1 MLRTTQASVVKLA
14 DQNPKQT
21 ETHSSTFPQDSD
33 SDSESEIELRSTHT
47 SPETTT
53 SDESDGTVVDSPVYS
68 PTSPTPTQS
77 LPGEG
82 EIDSKKGHSQPSVGT
97 LPLTEKDP
105 PEKPEDRDP
114 PPSSSV
120 EGLDT
125 ETYDKDESITPSS
138 PGSSDKTEETPTSP
152 IGTRTSTEY
161 SPRDTSLKD
170 PFSSFWSGNLGDVS
184 DQSGR
189 RHRWLIRKPKKRHS
203 LELEV
208 SSEKDP
214 RPYKYMLEG
223 DRPLLPRQR
232 FYSSHLDAK
241 DVTFQQ
247 ATFTLRYIVQQR
259 LQEKQLE
266 ELEKEKRESKKR
278 GQLKLQHDIINR
290 PRRLIPVEPI
300 LSLFETLEN
309 PLIPRDPRPHK
320 DSTSSESS
328 IDTGPDSD
336 MATGATKDL
345 IEALT
350 KTLKNINQ
358 SPTIPLPIFKGKK
371 GEDPEDHILKVEDYF
386 GLHQIDDQQDKIK
399 RFKDTLFETARKWAQ
414 TLNYTDEVVK
424 FDYDPAIKDDKKA
437 SMKYLFLRRF
447 AKEGRTLEAAYSA
460 WGSLTFDPNKDD
472 IEQFIQK
479 VEELAKKLGYNEDA
493 QVMAVKSVLPR
504 DVYGICMTYKTLK
517 ELKTFLIDLFANPR
531 MREAV
536 PGTASVSGE
545 PGVFSIGQHVENKV
559 VNPTM
564 ADVSKIHQ
572 DMDALQVRFNKISS
586 ADFRGKA
593 NKPWKPEVTPP
604 KRRGG
609 FNRGRGG
616 KQYDNA
622 YRNDRFKNENDGQC
636 RDTSQRDNAG
646 NFRNRGQ
653 GRGRF
658 KSNFRGKGR
667 GRGGFDKS
675 PNVRRPRVASKTV
688 DKDKM
693 RCHYCN
699 EFGHFIREC
708 SKKTRDEKKTGQF
721 SGMSM
726 DYYGD
731 DLYTGEDYDDEVF
744 ATLNS

>member
-1 MLRTTQASVVKLA
+1 MIEEGDL
-14 DQNPKQT
+14 DP
-21 ETHSSTFPQDSD
+21 
-33 SDSESEIELRSTHT
+33 SE
-47 SPETTT
+47 
-53 SDESDGTVVDSPVYS
+53 G
-68 PTSPTPTQS
+68 Q
-77 LPGEG
+77 
-82 EIDSKKGHSQPSVGT
+82 SQPSVGT

-105 PEKPEDRDP
+105 PEKPKDKDP

-125 ETYDKDESITPSS
+125 EAHDRDESTTPSS

-152 IGTRTSTEY
+152 IGTSLSTEY

-170 PFSSFWSGNLGDVS
+170 PFSSFWSGNLCDVS

-189 RHRWLIRKPKKRHS
+189 RHRWLIRKPKRRHS
-203 LELEV
+203 VELKLLD
-208 SSEKDP
+208 EKDL
-214 RPYKYMLEG
+214 RPYKYVLEG

-232 FYSSHLDAK
+232 FYSSHLDAR
-241 DVTFQQ
+241 DITFQQ
-247 ATFTLRYIVQQR
+247 ATFTLRDIVQQR
-259 LQEKQLE
+259 LQEKQQE
-266 ELEKEKRESKKR
+266 ETEKEKRESKKR
-278 GQLKLQHDIINR
+278 RQVEVEHDINTR

-300 LSLFETLEN
+300 LSPFEIEGKKVPGEDPFIPQLPFEKSKVKYKTLEN
-309 PLIPRDPRPHK
+309 PLIPKNPRPHK

-328 IDTGPDSD
+328 VDTGPDSD
-336 MATGATKDL
+336 MSATGATKDL

-358 SPTIPLPIFKGKK
+358 SPTIPLPVFKGKK

-414 TLNYTDEVVK
+414 TLNYTEEVVK
-424 FDYDPAIKDDKKA
+424 FDYDPAIEDDKKA

-517 ELKTFLIDLFANPR
+517 ELKAFLIDLFANPK

-545 PGVFSIGQHVENKV
+545 PGVFSIGQHVESKV
-559 VNPTM
+559 VNPTN

-572 DMDALQVRFNKISS
+572 DMNALQVRFNKISS
-586 ADFRGKA
+586 ADFRNKSS
-593 NKPWKPEVTPP
+593 KPWKPEVTPP

-616 KQYDNA
+616 RQYENA
-622 YRNDRFKNENDGQC
+622 YRNDRFKNENDGLSK
-636 RDTSQRDNAG
+636 DINQRENTG
-646 NFRNRGQ
+646 NFRNRGK

-693 RCHYCN
+693 GCHYCN
-699 EFGHFIREC
+699 KFGHFIREC
-708 SKKTRDEKKTGQF
+708 SKKTRDEKKAGQF

-744 ATLNS
+744 VALNS

>member
-1 MLRTTQASVVKLA
+1 MIEEGDL
-14 DQNPKQT
+14 DP
-21 ETHSSTFPQDSD
+21 
-33 SDSESEIELRSTHT
+33 SE
-47 SPETTT
+47 
-53 SDESDGTVVDSPVYS
+53 G
-68 PTSPTPTQS
+68 Q
-77 LPGEG
+77 
-82 EIDSKKGHSQPSVGT
+82 SQPLVGT
-97 LPLTEKDP
+97 LPPTEKDP
-105 PEKPEDRDP
+105 PETPKDKDP
-114 PPSSSV
+114 PPSSSI

-125 ETYDKDESITPSS
+125 EAHDIDKFTTLSS

-152 IGTRTSTEY
+152 IGTRISTEY

-189 RHRWLIRKPKKRHS
+189 RHRWLIRKPKRRHS
-203 LELEV
+203 VELELLD
-208 SSEKDP
+208 EKHP
-214 RPYKYMLEG
+214 RPYKYVLEG

-241 DVTFQQ
+241 DITFQQ

-266 ELEKEKRESKKR
+266 ELGKEKKESEKR
-278 GQLKLQHDIINR
+278 RQVEVEHDINTR

-300 LSLFETLEN
+300 LSPFEIEGKKVPGEDPLIPQLPFEKSKAKYKTLEN
-309 PLIPRDPRPHK
+309 PLIPKNPRPHE
-320 DSTSSESS
+320 DSTTSESS
-328 IDTGPDSD
+328 VDTGPDSD
-336 MATGATKDL
+336 MAATGATKDL

-358 SPTIPLPIFKGKK
+358 SPTIPLPVFKGKK
-371 GEDPEDHILKVEDYF
+371 GEDPEDHTLKVEDYF

-399 RFKDTLFETARKWAQ
+399 RFKDTLFDTARKWAQ
-414 TLNYTDEVVK
+414 TLNYTEEVVK
-424 FDYDPAIKDDKKA
+424 FDYDPAIEDDKKA

-472 IEQFIQK
+472 IEQFILK

-517 ELKTFLIDLFANPR
+517 ELKTFLIDLFANPK

-559 VNPTM
+559 VKPTI
-564 ADVSKIHQ
+564 ADVSKIRQ
-572 DMDALQVRFNKISS
+572 DMNALQVRFNKISS
-586 ADFRGKA
+586 ADFRSKTS
-593 NKPWKPEVTPP
+593 KPWKPEVTPP

-616 KQYDNA
+616 KQYENA
-622 YRNDRFKNENDGQC
+622 YRNDRFKNENDGQS
-636 RDTSQRDNAG
+636 RDTNQRDNAG
-646 NFRNRGQ
+646 NAR
-653 GRGRF
+653 
-658 KSNFRGKGR
+658 
-667 GRGGFDKS
+667 
-675 PNVRRPRVASKTV
+675 
-688 DKDKM
+688 
-693 RCHYCN
+693 
-699 EFGHFIREC
+699 
-708 SKKTRDEKKTGQF
+708 
-721 SGMSM
+721 
-726 DYYGD
+726 
-731 DLYTGEDYDDEVF
+731 
-744 ATLNS
+744 

>member
-1 MLRTTQASVVKLA
+1 M
-14 DQNPKQT
+14 
-21 ETHSSTFPQDSD
+21 
-33 SDSESEIELRSTHT
+33 
-47 SPETTT
+47 
-53 SDESDGTVVDSPVYS
+53 VDS

-77 LPGEG
+77 LSGEG
-82 EIDSKKGHSQPSVGT
+82 DLDSKKGLSQPSVGT

-125 ETYDKDESITPSS
+125 EAHDQDESITPSS
-138 PGSSDKTEETPTSP
+138 PGSSDKTEETPTFP
-152 IGTRTSTEY
+152 IGTRISTEY

-170 PFSSFWSGNLGDVS
+170 KFSSFWSGNLGDVS

-214 RPYKYMLEG
+214 RPYKYVLEG

-232 FYSSHLDAK
+232 FYSSHFDAK
-241 DVTFQQ
+241 EITFQQ
-247 ATFTLRYIVQQR
+247 ATFTLGYIVQQR

-266 ELEKEKRESKKR
+266 ELEKEKRESEKR
-278 GQLKLQHDIINR
+278 RQLELQHDIINR
-290 PRRLIPVEPI
+290 PRRLIPVKPI
-300 LSLFETLEN
+300 LSPFETLEN
-309 PLIPRDPRPHK
+309 PLIPKDPRPHK

-336 MATGATKDL
+336 MAATGATKDL

-358 SPTIPLPIFKGKK
+358 SPTIPLPVFKGKK

-414 TLNYTDEVVK
+414 TLNYTEEVVK
-424 FDYDPAIKDDKKA
+424 FDYDPAIEDDKKA

-517 ELKTFLIDLFANPR
+517 ELKTFLIDLFANPK

-559 VNPTM
+559 VSPTM
-564 ADVSKIHQ
+564 ADVSKIRQ

-586 ADFRGKA
+586 ADFRSKTS
-593 NKPWKPEVTPP
+593 KPWKPEVTPP

-622 YRNDRFKNENDGQC
+622 YRSDRFKNENDGQS

-646 NFRNRGQ
+646 NFRNRG
-653 GRGRF
+653 
-658 KSNFRGKGR
+658 KVEEDLKVILEAKVEAEE
-667 GRGGFDKS
+667 DLI
-675 PNVRRPRVASKTV
+675 RVP
-688 DKDKM
+688 M
-693 RCHYCN
+693 
-699 EFGHFIREC
+699 
-708 SKKTRDEKKTGQF
+708 
-721 SGMSM
+721 
-726 DYYGD
+726 
-731 DLYTGEDYDDEVF
+731 
-744 ATLNS
+744 

>member
-1 MLRTTQASVVKLA
+1 MV
-14 DQNPKQT
+14 
-21 ETHSSTFPQDSD
+21 
-33 SDSESEIELRSTHT
+33 
-47 SPETTT
+47 
-53 SDESDGTVVDSPVYS
+53 GS

-77 LPGEG
+77 LSGERDL
-82 EIDSKKGHSQPSVGT
+82 DSTKGHSQPSVGT

-105 PEKPEDRDP
+105 PGSSENTNP
-114 PPSSSV
+114 PPSSST
-120 EGLDT
+120 EGLDIQDSDPST
-125 ETYDKDESITPSS
+125 PESSDRTKEIPTPSS
-138 PGSSDKTEETPTSP
+138 PPHSTKSEEHSS
-152 IGTRTSTEY
+152 RTS
-161 SPRDTSLKD
+161 RDTSLRD
-170 PFSSFWSGNLGDVS
+170 PFSSFWSGQTGEDLA
-184 DQSGR
+184 QSEK
-189 RHRWLIRKPKKRHS
+189 RHRWLIRKPKRRHS
-203 LELEV
+203 SEDVLKRDRQLVPRPRYYSRQLDAREV
-208 SSEKDP
+208 SFKQVD
-214 RPYKYMLEG
+214 YILKYL
-223 DRPLLPRQR
+223 
-232 FYSSHLDAK
+232 
-241 DVTFQQ
+241 
-247 ATFTLRYIVQQR
+247 VQQR
-259 LQEKQLE
+259 INEREQER
-266 ELEKEKRESKKR
+266 LEKEKRKSEKR
-278 GQLKLQHDIINR
+278 RQLEVQHDIINR

-300 LSLFETLEN
+300 LSPFEIKGKKDPGEDPFIPQLPFEKSKAKSNTLEN
-309 PLIPRDPRPHK
+309 PLIPKNPRPHK

-328 IDTGPDSD
+328 VDTGPDSD
-336 MATGATKDL
+336 MAATGATKDL

-358 SPTIPLPIFKGKK
+358 SPTIPLHVFKGKK

-386 GLHQIDDQQDKIK
+386 GLHQIDDQQDKIR

-414 TLNYTDEVVK
+414 TLNYTEEVVK
-424 FDYDPAIKDDKKA
+424 FDYDPAIEDDKKA

-472 IEQFIQK
+472 IEQFILK

-517 ELKTFLIDLFANPR
+517 ELKTFPIDLFANPK

-536 PGTASVSGE
+536 PGTASASAE
-545 PGVFSIGQHVENKV
+545 PGVFSIGQHVDNNV
-559 VNPTM
+559 VNPTV
-564 ADVSKIHQ
+564 ADVSKICQ
-572 DMDALQVRFNKISS
+572 DMNALQVRFNQMSS
-586 ADFRGKA
+586 ADFRNKSS
-593 NKPWKPEVTPP
+593 KPWKPEVTPP
-604 KRRGG
+604 RRRGG

-616 KQYDNA
+616 RQYENTQ
-622 YRNDRFKNENDGQC
+622 RNDRFRNKNNGQ
-636 RDTSQRDNAG
+636 DRDNGQRENTG
-646 NFRNRGQ
+646 NFRNKGQ

-658 KSNFRGKGR
+658 KNNYRGR
-667 GRGGFDKS
+667 ERGGFDKS

-708 SKKTRDEKKTGQF
+708 SKKTRDEKKAGQY

>member
-1 MLRTTQASVVKLA
+1 M
-14 DQNPKQT
+14 
-21 ETHSSTFPQDSD
+21 
-33 SDSESEIELRSTHT
+33 I
-47 SPETTT
+47 
-53 SDESDGTVVDSPVYS
+53 
-68 PTSPTPTQS
+68 
-77 LPGEG
+77 GEG
-82 EIDSKKGHSQPSVGT
+82 GLDPSEGQSQPLVGT

-105 PEKPEDRDP
+105 PEKPEDKDP

-125 ETYDKDESITPSS
+125 EAHDKDESTTPSS

-152 IGTRTSTEY
+152 IGTRISTEY

-189 RHRWLIRKPKKRHS
+189 RHRWLIRKPKRKHS
-203 LELEV
+203 VELELLD
-208 SSEKDP
+208 EKDP
-214 RPYKYMLEG
+214 RPYKYVLEG
-223 DRPLLPRQR
+223 DRPLFPRQR
-232 FYSSHLDAK
+232 FYSSHLDAR
-241 DVTFQQ
+241 DITFQQ
-247 ATFTLRYIVQQR
+247 ATFTLRYIVQLR

-266 ELEKEKRESKKR
+266 ETEKDKRESEKR
-278 GQLKLQHDIINR
+278 RQIEVPHDIINR

-300 LSLFETLEN
+300 LSPFKLEGRKVPGEDPFIPQLPFEKSEVKYKTLEN
-309 PLIPRDPRPHK
+309 PLVPKNPRPHE
-320 DSTSSESS
+320 DSTSSESTV
-328 IDTGPDSD
+328 DTGPDSD
-336 MATGATKDL
+336 MAATGATKDL
-345 IEALT
+345 IDALT

-358 SPTIPLPIFKGKK
+358 SPTIPLPVFKGKK

-414 TLNYTDEVVK
+414 TLNYTEEVVK
-424 FDYDPAIKDDKKA
+424 FDYDPAIEDDKKA

-472 IEQFIQK
+472 IEQFILK

-504 DVYGICMTYKTLK
+504 DVYGICMTYKTLE
-517 ELKTFLIDLFANPR
+517 ELKTFLIDLFANPK

-545 PGVFSIGQHVENKV
+545 PGAFSIGQHVENKV
-559 VNPTM
+559 VNPTNE
-564 ADVSKIHQ
+564 DVSKIHQ
-572 DMDALQVRFNKISS
+572 DMNALQVRFNKISS
-586 ADFRGKA
+586 ADFRNKSS
-593 NKPWKPEVTPP
+593 KPWKLEVTPP

-616 KQYDNA
+616 RQYENA
-622 YRNDRFKNENDGQC
+622 YRNDRFKNENDGQSK
-636 RDTSQRDNAG
+636 DINQRDHAG

-699 EFGHFIREC
+699 ELLENVQRKPGMR
-708 SKKTRDEKKTGQF
+708 KKQDNLVG
-721 SGMSM
+721 
-726 DYYGD
+726 
-731 DLYTGEDYDDEVF
+731 
-744 ATLNS
+744 

>member
-1 MLRTTQASVVKLA
+1 MIG
-14 DQNPKQT
+14 
-21 ETHSSTFPQDSD
+21 EGDSD
-33 SDSESEIELRSTHT
+33 PSE
-47 SPETTT
+47 
-53 SDESDGTVVDSPVYS
+53 G
-68 PTSPTPTQS
+68 Q
-77 LPGEG
+77 
-82 EIDSKKGHSQPSVGT
+82 SQPLVGT
-97 LPLTEKDP
+97 LPLTEKDS
-105 PEKPEDRDP
+105 PEKPKDKDP

-125 ETYDKDESITPSS
+125 EAHDKDESITPSS
-138 PGSSDKTEETPTSP
+138 PGSSDKTEETPTYP
-152 IGTRTSTEY
+152 IGTRISTEY

-189 RHRWLIRKPKKRHS
+189 RHRWLIRKPKRRHS
-203 LELEV
+203 VELELLDK
-208 SSEKDP
+208 KDP
-214 RPYKYMLEG
+214 RPYKYVLEG

-232 FYSSHLDAK
+232 FYSSHLDAE
-241 DVTFQQ
+241 DITFQQ

-266 ELEKEKRESKKR
+266 ELEKEKRESEKR
-278 GQLKLQHDIINR
+278 RQLEVQHDIINR
-290 PRRLIPVEPI
+290 PRRLIPVESI
-300 LSLFETLEN
+300 LSPFEIEGKKVPGEDPFIPQLPFEKSKTKSKTLEN
-309 PLIPRDPRPHK
+309 PLIPKNPRPHK

-328 IDTGPDSD
+328 VDTGPDSD
-336 MATGATKDL
+336 MAATGATKDL
-345 IEALT
+345 IEALI

-358 SPTIPLPIFKGKK
+358 SPTIPLPVFKGKK

-414 TLNYTDEVVK
+414 TLNYTEEVVK
-424 FDYDPAIKDDKKA
+424 FDYDPAIEDDKKA

-447 AKEGRTLEAAYSA
+447 AKEGRTLEAAYGP

-479 VEELAKKLGYNEDA
+479 VEELAKKLGYDEDA

-517 ELKTFLIDLFANPR
+517 ELKTFLIDLFANPK

-559 VNPTM
+559 VNPTV

-572 DMDALQVRFNKISS
+572 DMNALQVRFNKISS
-586 ADFRGKA
+586 AGFRSKTS
-593 NKPWKPEVTPP
+593 KPWKLEVTPP

-616 KQYDNA
+616 KQYENA
-622 YRNDRFKNENDGQC
+622 YRNDRFKNENDGQS

-653 GRGRF
+653 ARGRF

-693 RCHYCN
+693 RCHHCN

>member
-1 MLRTTQASVVKLA
+1 MV
-14 DQNPKQT
+14 
-21 ETHSSTFPQDSD
+21 E
-33 SDSESEIELRSTHT
+33 
-47 SPETTT
+47 
-53 SDESDGTVVDSPVYS
+53 S

-82 EIDSKKGHSQPSVGT
+82 DLDSEKGHSQPSVGT

-114 PPSSSV
+114 LPSSSV

-125 ETYDKDESITPSS
+125 EAHDKDESITPSS
-138 PGSSDKTEETPTSP
+138 PGSSDKTEETPDSP
-152 IGTRTSTEY
+152 IGTRISTEY
-161 SPRDTSLKD
+161 SPRDTSLKE

-189 RHRWLIRKPKKRHS
+189 RHRWLIRKPQRRHS
-203 LELEV
+203 VELELLDK
-208 SSEKDP
+208 KDP
-214 RPYKYMLEG
+214 RHYKYVLG
-223 DRPLLPRQR
+223 RGRPLFTRQR
-232 FYSSHLDAK
+232 FYSCHLDIK
-241 DVTFQQ
+241 DITFQQ

-266 ELEKEKRESKKR
+266 ELEKEKRESEKR
-278 GQLKLQHDIINR
+278 RQLEVQQDIINR
-290 PRRLIPVEPI
+290 PRRLIPVEPK
-300 LSLFETLEN
+300 LSPFEIEGKKVPGEDPFIPQLPFEKSETKSKTLEN
-309 PLIPRDPRPHK
+309 PLILKNPRPHE

-328 IDTGPDSD
+328 VDTGPDSD
-336 MATGATKDL
+336 MAATGATKDL
-345 IEALT
+345 MEALT

-358 SPTIPLPIFKGKK
+358 SLTIPLPVFKGKK

-414 TLNYTDEVVK
+414 TPNYTEEVVK
-424 FDYDPAIKDDKKA
+424 FDYDPAIEDDKKA
-437 SMKYLFLRRF
+437 SMKYSFLRRF

-517 ELKTFLIDLFANPR
+517 ELKTFLIDLFANPK
-531 MREAV
+531 MREVV

-559 VNPTM
+559 VNPTI

-572 DMDALQVRFNKISS
+572 DMNALQVRFNKISS
-586 ADFRGKA
+586 ADFRSKTT
-593 NKPWKPEVTPP
+593 KPWKPEVTPP

-616 KQYDNA
+616 KQYENV
-622 YRNDRFKNENDGQC
+622 YRNDRFKNENEGQS

-646 NFRNRGQ
+646 TFRNRGQ
-653 GRGRF
+653 GRGKF

-688 DKDKM
+688 DKM

-731 DLYTGEDYDDEVF
+731 DLYTGEYYDDEVF